1 MIYLTRHGES
11 IWNKEHRYQ
20 GNAPVGLSQAGKQ
33 HAQLLAQ
40 ALSRAGIT
48 TIFASPTQRCA
59 ETAEIVASR
68 LGVPIQLDPRLREWE
83 ISEHLW
89 GEPSLREKVSPEDWE
104 RLRTD
109 YDFSLPGGES
119 LNTLV
124 KRTLQAFDEIS
135 NTNGDQTPLIVT
147 HQINVQLILAH
158 ASIGLP
164 DPPELFPAIN
174 RLWIDYCS
182 ISILGVKYNYPRVL
196 RMNDVCHL
204 DGYHSDQ

>member
-20 GNAPVGLSQAGKQ
+20 GNAPVGLSEAGRE
-33 HAQLLAQ
+33 HAQLLAG
-40 ALSRAGIT
+40 ALSDTGIT

-59 ETAEIVASR
+59 ETANIVADR
-68 LGVPIQLDPRLREWE
+68 LGVPVQSDARLREWE
-83 ISEHLW
+83 ISESLW
-89 GEPSLREKVSPEDWE
+89 GEPSLRGKVSSEDWE
-104 RLRTD
+104 RLRAD
-109 YDFSLPGGES
+109 YDFSLPAGES
-119 LNTLV
+119 LNAV
-124 KRTLQAFDEIS
+124 IQRTLQAFDDIS
-135 NTNGDQTPLIVT
+135 NADNHTPLIVT

-164 DPPELFPAIN
+164 DPPALFPAIN

-182 ISILGVKYNYPRVL
+182 ISILGIKYNYPRVL

-204 DGYHSDQ
+204 DGYQ

>member
-20 GNAPVGLSQAGKQ
+20 GNAPVGLSEAGRE
-33 HAQLLAQ
+33 HAQLLAG
-40 ALSRAGIT
+40 ALTDAGIT

-59 ETAEIVASR
+59 ETANIVADR
-68 LGVPIQLDPRLREWE
+68 LGVPVQSDPRLREWE
-83 ISEHLW
+83 ISENLW
-89 GEPSLREKVSPEDWE
+89 GEPSLRSKVSSEDWE
-104 RLRTD
+104 RLRAD
-109 YDFSLPGGES
+109 YDFSLPAGES
-119 LNTLV
+119 LNAV
-124 KRTLQAFDEIS
+124 IQRTLQAFDDIS
-135 NTNGDQTPLIVT
+135 NADNHTPLIVT

-164 DPPELFPAIN
+164 DPPALFPAIN

-182 ISILGVKYNYPRVL
+182 ISILGIKYNYPRVL

-204 DGYHSDQ
+204 DGYQ